1 MGWMEDADAAA
12 VRLACAGDSSAFR
25 LLVERH
31 SRPVFRLAYRVT
43 GNQQDAEDVVQETFY
58 RAWRQLGRF
67 ESRSSF
73 ATWLH
78 RITVNCALDHV
89 RQRPRHVQLA
99 HDDSSPED
107 VAAPAGSSAGE
118 VPSPDRLAFSAE
130 VRQRVVSALGEL
142 SPAERTAFVLRHFEG
157 HSIEEI
163 GRTLGLRTSAT
174 KHSIFRAVQKMRRA
188 LEPVT
193 GWVVSLD

>member
-12 VRLACAGDSSAFR
+12 VRLARAGDSSAFR

-193 GWVVSLD
+193 GWAASLD

>member
-1 MGWMEDADAAA
+1 MEDADAAA
-12 VRLACAGDSSAFR
+12 VRLARAGDSSAFR
-25 LLVERH
+25 ALVERH

-43 GNQQDAEDVVQETFY
+43 GNQQDAEDVVQETFL

-89 RQRPRHVQLA
+89 RQRPRNAQLA
-99 HDDSSPED
+99 YGDPGPEGETASLGARAD
-107 VAAPAGSSAGE
+107 GVA
-118 VPSPDRLAFSAE
+118 SPDRLAFSAE
-130 VRQRVVSALGEL
+130 VRQRVASALGEL

-193 GWVVSLD
+193 GWAASVD